1 MRSSRIL
8 QAAALVGLAF
18 GPGPV
23 RAQEQQ
29 FDPNTSVKFNLP
41 PDSPVSLLTWD
52 VNQSRASM
60 RGGALTLDIHMDVSL
75 RNSAARRVRG
85 ITMLIVS
92 QESLPVGRASVSRL
106 IDVGPGEAFPL
117 HVDVRLLRPATATG
131 PLIQVNLDGVL
142 FDDLN
147 FYGPNRLESKRTLTF
162 WEMEARRDRQYYQQV
177 LAARGASGLQQEML
191 AAIARQDHVESLDV
205 RLNRGH
211 TTTAASNVPGHVAQ
225 FAFLNVPDAPV
236 KAIEGW
242 AEVSGSEIR
251 SPRVEV
257 ENRSG
262 HSVRYVELAWLVT
275 DHAGRQYLAGSVP
288 GSGSDFYL
296 PSGHN
301 GKLLEDT
308 ALRLSRASSSAPVD
322 IDKMIGVVSQ
332 VEFSNGKMWIPTR
345 ESLLAANALNALPPS
360 PEEQRLTDIYRKR
373 GVRALI
379 QELNKK

>member
-1 MRSSRIL
+1 MRNSRAL
-8 QAAALVGLAF
+8 QLAAVVALMF
-18 GPGPV
+18 RPGPAH
-23 RAQEQQ
+23 AQEQQ

-52 VNQSRASM
+52 VSQSRASM
-60 RGGALTLDIHMDVSL
+60 RGGALTLDINMDVTL
-75 RNSAARRVRG
+75 RNSASRRVRG

-162 WEMEARRDRQYYQQV
+162 WEMEARRDRQYFQQV
-177 LAARGASGLQQEML
+177 LTARGVTGLQQEML
-191 AAIARQDHVESLDV
+191 AAIARQEHVERLDV
-205 RLNRGH
+205 RLNRGR
-211 TTTAASNVPGHVAQ
+211 TTTASTEPGHMAQ
-225 FAFLNVPDAPV
+225 FAFLAVPDAPV

-257 ENRSG
+257 ENLSG
-262 HSVRYVELAWLVT
+262 RSVRFVELAWLVT
-275 DHAGRQYLAGSVP
+275 DHSGRQYLAGSVP

-296 PSGHN
+296 PSGRR

-308 ALRLSRASSSAPVD
+308 SLRLSRADSSAPLD

-332 VEFSNGKMWIPTR
+332 VEFSSGKMWIPTR

-360 PEEQRLTDIYRKR
+360 PEEQRLIDFYRKH
-373 GVRALI
+373 GARALAL
-379 QELNKK
+379 ELNKK

>member
-1 MRSSRIL
+1 MRNSRAL
-8 QAAALVGLAF
+8 QLAALLALAF
-18 GPGPV
+18 RPGPAH
-23 RAQEQQ
+23 AQEQQ

-52 VNQSRASM
+52 VSQSRASM
-60 RGGALTLDIHMDVSL
+60 RGGALTLDINMDVLL
-75 RNSAARRVRG
+75 RNSASRRVRG

-106 IDVGPGEAFPL
+106 IDVGPGETFPL

-162 WEMEARRDRQYYQQV
+162 WEMEARRDRQYFQQV
-177 LAARGASGLQQEML
+177 LAARGVTGLQQEML
-191 AAIARQDHVESLDV
+191 AAIARQEHVERLDV
-205 RLNRGH
+205 RLNRGR
-211 TTTAASNVPGHVAQ
+211 TTTASSEPGHMAQ
-225 FAFLNVPDAPV
+225 FAFLAVPDAPV

-257 ENRSG
+257 ENLSG
-262 HSVRYVELAWLVT
+262 RPVRYVELAWLVT
-275 DHAGRQYLAGSVP
+275 DHSGRQYLAGSVP

-296 PSGHN
+296 PSGHR

-308 ALRLSRASSSAPVD
+308 ALRLSRADSSAPLE

-332 VEFSNGKMWIPTR
+332 VEFSSGKMWIPTR

-360 PEEQRLTDIYRKR
+360 PEEQRLIDFYRKH
-373 GVRALI
+373 GAHALA
-379 QELNKK
+379 QELYKK

>member
-1 MRSSRIL
+1 MRNSQAL
-8 QAAALVGLAF
+8 QLAALVALMF
-18 GPGPV
+18 RPV
-23 RAQEQQ
+23 SAHAQEQQ

-52 VNQSRASM
+52 VSQSRASM
-60 RGGALTLDIHMDVSL
+60 RGGALTLDINMDVSL
-75 RNSAARRVRG
+75 RNSASRRVRG

-106 IDVGPGEAFPL
+106 IDVGPGETFPL

-131 PLIQVNLDGVL
+131 PLIQVSLDGVL

-162 WEMEARRDRQYYQQV
+162 WEMEARRDRQYFQQV
-177 LAARGASGLQQEML
+177 LAARGVTGLQQEML
-191 AAIARQDHVESLDV
+191 AAIARQEHVERLDV
-205 RLNRGH
+205 RLNRGR
-211 TTTAASNVPGHVAQ
+211 TTTASNEPGRMAQ
-225 FAFLNVPDAPV
+225 FAFLSVPDAPV

-257 ENRSG
+257 ENLSG
-262 HSVRYVELAWLVT
+262 RPVRYVELAWLVT
-275 DHAGRQYLAGSVP
+275 DHSGRQYLAGSVP

-296 PSGHN
+296 PSGHR

-308 ALRLSRASSSAPVD
+308 SLRLSRADSSAPLD

-332 VEFSNGKMWIPTR
+332 VEFSSGKMWIPTR

-360 PEEQRLTDIYRKR
+360 PEEQRLIDLYRKH
-373 GVRALI
+373 GARALAL
-379 QELNKK
+379 ELNKK

>member
-1 MRSSRIL
+1 MFR
-8 QAAALVGLAF
+8 
-18 GPGPV
+18 PV
-23 RAQEQQ
+23 SAHAQEQQ

-52 VNQSRASM
+52 VSQSRASM
-60 RGGALTLDIHMDVSL
+60 RGGALTLDINMDVSL
-75 RNSAARRVRG
+75 RNSASRRVRG

-106 IDVGPGEAFPL
+106 IDVGPGETFPL

-131 PLIQVNLDGVL
+131 PLIQVSLDGVL

-162 WEMEARRDRQYYQQV
+162 WEMEARRDRQYFQQV
-177 LAARGASGLQQEML
+177 LAARGVTGLQQEML
-191 AAIARQDHVESLDV
+191 AAIARQEHVERLDV
-205 RLNRGH
+205 RLNRGR
-211 TTTAASNVPGHVAQ
+211 TTTASNEPGRMAQ
-225 FAFLNVPDAPV
+225 FAFLSVPDAPV

-257 ENRSG
+257 ENLSG
-262 HSVRYVELAWLVT
+262 RPVRYVELAWLVT
-275 DHAGRQYLAGSVP
+275 DHSGRQYLAGSVP

-296 PSGHN
+296 PSGHR

-308 ALRLSRASSSAPVD
+308 SLRLSRADSSAPLD

-332 VEFSNGKMWIPTR
+332 VEFSSGKMWIPTR

-360 PEEQRLTDIYRKR
+360 PEEQRLIDLYRKH
-373 GVRALI
+373 GARALAL
-379 QELNKK
+379 ELNKK

>member
-1 MRSSRIL
+1 MRNSRAL
-8 QAAALVGLAF
+8 QLAAVVALMF
-18 GPGPV
+18 RPGPAH
-23 RAQEQQ
+23 AQEQQ

-52 VNQSRASM
+52 LSQSRASM
-60 RGGALTLDIHMDVSL
+60 RGGALTLDINMDVTL
-75 RNSAARRVRG
+75 RNSASRRVRG

-162 WEMEARRDRQYYQQV
+162 WEMEARRDRQYFQQV
-177 LAARGASGLQQEML
+177 LAARGVTGLQQEML
-191 AAIARQDHVESLDV
+191 AAISRQEHVERLDV
-205 RLNRGH
+205 RLNRGR
-211 TTTAASNVPGHVAQ
+211 TTTASSEPGHMAQ
-225 FAFLNVPDAPV
+225 FAFLAVPDAPV
-236 KAIEGW
+236 RAIEGW

-257 ENRSG
+257 ENLSG
-262 HSVRYVELAWLVT
+262 RPVRYVELAWLVT
-275 DHAGRQYLAGSVP
+275 DHSGRQYLAGSVP

-296 PSGHN
+296 PSGHR

-308 ALRLSRASSSAPVD
+308 ALRLSRADSSAPLDV
-322 IDKMIGVVSQ
+322 DKMIGVVSQ
-332 VEFSNGKMWIPTR
+332 VEFSSGKMWIPTR

-360 PEEQRLTDIYRKR
+360 PEEQRLIDLYRKH
-373 GVRALI
+373 GARALAL
-379 QELNKK
+379 ELNKK